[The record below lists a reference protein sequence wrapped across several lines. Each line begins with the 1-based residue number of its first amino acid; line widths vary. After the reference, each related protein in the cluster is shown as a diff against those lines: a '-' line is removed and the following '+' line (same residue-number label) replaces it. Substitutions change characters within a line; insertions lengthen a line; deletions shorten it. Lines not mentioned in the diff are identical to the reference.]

1 MHQYRSEYAVKRICR
16 VIEISVSG
24 YYKWVNGAIV
34 IRKVKDRILLVKIKE
49 VFEKSYETY
58 GSPKI
63 TRKLKERNIRTSKNR
78 VARLMRE
85 NNLKSIVKQKF
96 KATTNSNHNLPVAE
110 NILKQNFKTS
120 KPNEVWTSD
129 ITYIWTQ
136 EGWLYLAIV
145 LDIFTR
151 QIVGWKVGRTLSKEL
166 VVEAISKAIKAKRPL
181 GSLIF
186 HSDQGVQYAS
196 LKVRQLLKQN
206 NFTQSM
212 SNRGNCYDNAITE
225 TFFRSLKTEFV
236 FHYNFKTRI
245 EAELVLFKYIELF
258 YNRERIH
265 SSLNYLTP
273 MQYETMY
280 YNYN

>member
-49 VFEKSYETY
+49 VFEMCYETY

-212 SNRGNCYDNAITE
+212 SNRGNCYAFNEST
-225 TFFRSLKTEFV
+225 
-236 FHYNFKTRI
+236 
-245 EAELVLFKYIELF
+245 
-258 YNRERIH
+258 
-265 SSLNYLTP
+265 
-273 MQYETMY
+273 
-280 YNYN
+280 